1 MTDTASAADPLRLI
15 CIDADA
21 MPLFG
26 KSRDGVREGY
36 EPAAAAL
43 VAESLGRPLEW
54 VFRPWVEMVEALD
67 AGEGDAIWCGQG
79 ITEERRRRVDF
90 TRPYAV
96 FDESL
101 LVRAGS
107 RLTSPDQLA
116 GRRIGAIAGS
126 TNMALAET
134 FDRAELVP
142 FGGESDDVFG
152 EMIDALRAEEVDG
165 IVDDDVAFLAL
176 LDDPG
181 FELAFTV
188 PTRNEWGVAVS
199 KSRSEMRDA
208 LDGALQDRI
217 ADGALEAC
225 WRRWMPGLEY
235 PFAPSSDAAR

>member
-1 MTDTASAADPLRLI
+1 MSAEPIRFV

-43 VAESLGRPLEW
+43 VAETLGRPLEW
-54 VFRPWVEMVEALD
+54 VFKPWVEMVPAID
-67 AGEGDAIWCGQG
+67 AGDGDAIWCGQG
-79 ITEERRRRVDF
+79 ITAERRRRVDF

-101 LVRAGS
+101 LVLAGS
-107 RLTSPDQLA
+107 GIDSHAELA
-116 GRRIGAIAGS
+116 RKRIGAIAGS

-134 FDRAELVP
+134 FEGAELVP

-152 EMIDALRAEEVDG
+152 EMIGALRAGELDG
-165 IVDDDVAFLAL
+165 VVDDDVAFLAIAE
-176 LDDPG
+176 DPDV
-181 FELAFTV
+181 EIAFTV

-199 KSRSEMRDA
+199 KARPEMRDA
-208 LDGALQDRI
+208 LDGALAEVIR
-217 ADGALEAC
+217 DGRLAAC
-225 WRRWMPGLEY
+225 WESWLPGVAY
-235 PFAPSSDAAR
+235 PFDGR

>member
-1 MTDTASAADPLRLI
+1 MSAEPLRLV

-26 KSRDGVREGY
+26 KSRGGVREGY

-54 VFRPWVEMVEALD
+54 VFKPWVEMVPAVD

-79 ITEERRRRVDF
+79 VTAERRRRVDF

-101 LVRAGS
+101 LARAGS
-107 RLTSPDQLA
+107 GISSPAELT
-116 GRRIGAIAGS
+116 GKRIGAIAGS

-134 FDRAELVP
+134 FEGASPVP

-152 EMIDALRAEEVDG
+152 EMLDALRAGEVDG
-165 IVDDDVAFLAL
+165 VVDDDVAFLAL
-176 LDDPG
+176 AEDPD
-181 FELAFTV
+181 FEIAFTV

-199 KSRSEMRDA
+199 KARPQLRDELDRA
-208 LDGALQDRI
+208 LAEVLRDGRLA
-217 ADGALEAC
+217 AC
-225 WRRWMPGLEY
+225 WESWLPGLAY
-235 PFAPSSDAAR
+235 PFGGR

>member
-1 MTDTASAADPLRLI
+1 MSAEPIRFV

-43 VAESLGRPLEW
+43 VAETLGRPLEW
-54 VFRPWVEMVEALD
+54 VFKPWVEMVPAID
-67 AGEGDAIWCGQG
+67 AGDGDAIWCGQG
-79 ITEERRRRVDF
+79 ITAERRRRVDF

-101 LVRAGS
+101 LVLAGS
-107 RLTSPDQLA
+107 GIDSPAELA
-116 GRRIGAIAGS
+116 GKRIGAIAGS

-134 FDRAELVP
+134 FEGAELVP

-152 EMIDALRAEEVDG
+152 EMIGALRAGELDG
-165 IVDDDVAFLAL
+165 VVDDDVAFLAIAE
-176 LDDPG
+176 DPE
-181 FELAFTV
+181 FEIAFTV

-199 KSRSEMRDA
+199 KARPEMRDA
-208 LDGALQDRI
+208 LDGALAEVI
-217 ADGALEAC
+217 PDGRLAAC
-225 WRRWMPGLEY
+225 WESWLPRLAY
-235 PFAPSSDAAR
+235 PFGGR

>member
-1 MTDTASAADPLRLI
+1 VSAEPLRLV

-26 KSRDGVREGY
+26 KSRDGVRPGY

-43 VAESLGRPLEW
+43 VAESLGRPLRW
-54 VFRPWVEMVEALD
+54 VFRPWVEMVEAID

-79 ITEERRRRVDF
+79 ITDERRRRVDF

-107 RLTSPDQLA
+107 GIGAPGELA

-134 FDRAELVP
+134 FEGAQLVP

-152 EMIDALRAEEVDG
+152 EMIDALRTGQVDG

-176 LDDPG
+176 ADDPDL
-181 FELAFTV
+181 EVAFTV
-188 PTRNEWGVAVS
+188 ATRNEWGIAVS
-199 KSRSEMRDA
+199 KARPEMRDV
-208 LDGALQDRI
+208 LDGAL
-217 ADGALEAC
+217 ADLIGDGRLEAC
-225 WRRWMPGLEY
+225 WKHWLPQLDY
-235 PFAPSSDAAR
+235 PF

>member
-1 MTDTASAADPLRLI
+1 VSAGQLRLV

-26 KSRDGVREGY
+26 KSRGGIRQGY

-43 VAESLGRPLEW
+43 VAETLGRSLEW
-54 VFRPWVEMVEALD
+54 VFKPWVEMVEAVD

-79 ITEERRRRVDF
+79 ITEERLRRVDF

-107 RLTSPDQLA
+107 GIGSTGQLA
-116 GRRIGAIAGS
+116 GKRIGAIAGS

-134 FDRAELVP
+134 FDGAELVP

-152 EMIDALRAEEVDG
+152 EMLDALRAGEVDG
-165 IVDDDVAFLAL
+165 VVDDDVAFLAL
-176 LDDPG
+176 ADDPDL
-181 FELAFTV
+181 EIAFTV

-199 KSRSEMRDA
+199 KARPEMRDE
-208 LDGALQDRI
+208 LDGALAEVI
-217 ADGALEAC
+217 GDGRLEAC
-225 WRRWMPGLEY
+225 WESWLPGLAY
-235 PFAPSSDAAR
+235 PFDAR

>member
-1 MTDTASAADPLRLI
+1 MSAEPLRLV

-26 KSRDGVREGY
+26 KSRGGVREGY

-54 VFRPWVEMVEALD
+54 VFKPWVEMVPAVD

-79 ITEERRRRVDF
+79 ITAERRRRVDF

-101 LVRAGS
+101 LACAGS
-107 RLTSPDQLA
+107 GIRSPAELT
-116 GRRIGAIAGS
+116 GKRIGAIAGS

-134 FDRAELVP
+134 FEGASPVP

-152 EMIDALRAEEVDG
+152 EMLGALRAGEVDG
-165 IVDDDVAFLAL
+165 VVDDDVAFLAL
-176 LDDPG
+176 ADDPD
-181 FELAFTV
+181 FEIAFTV

-199 KSRSEMRDA
+199 KTRPEMRDELDRA
-208 LDGALQDRI
+208 LAEVMRDGRLA
-217 ADGALEAC
+217 AC
-225 WRRWMPGLEY
+225 WKSWLPGLAY
-235 PFAPSSDAAR
+235 PFDGR

>member
-1 MTDTASAADPLRLI
+1 MSAGQLRLV

-26 KSRDGVREGY
+26 KSRGGIRQGY

-43 VAESLGRPLEW
+43 VAETLGRSLEW
-54 VFRPWVEMVEALD
+54 VFKPWVEMVEAVD

-101 LVRAGS
+101 LVRAGAGID
-107 RLTSPDQLA
+107 SPTQLE
-116 GRRIGAIAGS
+116 GKRIGAIAGS

-134 FDRAELVP
+134 FEGAELVP

-152 EMIDALRAEEVDG
+152 EMLDALRVGQIDG
-165 IVDDDVAFLAL
+165 VVDDDVAFIALA
-176 LDDPG
+176 DEPD
-181 FELAFTV
+181 FEVAFTV
-188 PTRNEWGVAVS
+188 PTRNEWGIAVS
-199 KSRSEMRDA
+199 KTRPETRDELDRA
-208 LDGALQDRI
+208 LAEVIRDGRLA
-217 ADGALEAC
+217 AC
-225 WRRWMPGLEY
+225 WESWLPGLAY
-235 PFAPSSDAAR
+235 PFDRR

>member
-1 MTDTASAADPLRLI
+1 VSAEPLRLV

-43 VAESLGRPLEW
+43 VAETLGRSLEW
-54 VFRPWVEMVEALD
+54 VFKPWVEMVEAVD
-67 AGEGDAIWCGQG
+67 AGDGDAIWCGQG
-79 ITEERRRRVDF
+79 ITAERRRRVDF

-107 RLTSPDQLA
+107 GIDSPAQLA
-116 GRRIGAIAGS
+116 RKRIGAIAGS
-126 TNMALAET
+126 TNMALAQT
-134 FDRAELVP
+134 FDGAELVP

-152 EMIDALRAEEVDG
+152 EMVGALRNGELDG
-165 IVDDDVAFLAL
+165 VVDDDVAFLAL
-176 LDDPG
+176 ADDPG
-181 FELAFTV
+181 LEIAFTV

-199 KSRSEMRDA
+199 KARSEMRDE
-208 LDGALQDRI
+208 LDGALAEVI
-217 ADGALEAC
+217 GDGRLEAC
-225 WRRWMPGLEY
+225 WTSWLPQLAY
-235 PFAPSSDAAR
+235 PFDGR

>member
-1 MTDTASAADPLRLI
+1 MSAEPIRFV

-43 VAESLGRPLEW
+43 VAETLGRPLEW
-54 VFRPWVEMVEALD
+54 VFKPWVEMVPAID
-67 AGEGDAIWCGQG
+67 AGQGDAIWCGQG
-79 ITEERRRRVDF
+79 ITPERRRRVDF

-101 LVRAGS
+101 LVLAGS
-107 RLTSPDQLA
+107 GIDSPAELA
-116 GRRIGAIAGS
+116 RKRIGAIAGS

-134 FDRAELVP
+134 FEGAELVP

-152 EMIDALRAEEVDG
+152 EMIGALRAGELDG
-165 IVDDDVAFLAL
+165 VVDDDVAFLAIAE
-176 LDDPG
+176 DPDV
-181 FELAFTV
+181 EIAFTV

-199 KSRSEMRDA
+199 KARPEMRDA
-208 LDGALQDRI
+208 LDGALAEAIR
-217 ADGALEAC
+217 DGRLAAC
-225 WRRWMPGLEY
+225 WESWLPRLAY
-235 PFAPSSDAAR
+235 PFGGR

>member
-1 MTDTASAADPLRLI
+1 VSAEPLRLV

-26 KSRDGVREGY
+26 RSRDGVREGY
-36 EPAAAAL
+36 EPAAAGL
-43 VAESLGRPLEW
+43 VAERIGRPLEW
-54 VFRPWVEMVEALD
+54 VFRPWAEMVPAVD

-79 ITEERRRRVDF
+79 ITTERRRRVDF

-107 RLTSPDQLA
+107 AMASPGELA

-134 FDRAELVP
+134 FEGAEPGP

-152 EMIDALRAEEVDG
+152 EMIDALRAGEVDG

-176 LDDPG
+176 AEDP
-181 FELAFTV
+181 ELEIAFTV
-188 PTRNEWGVAVS
+188 PTRNEWGIAVS
-199 KSRSEMRDA
+199 KARPDMRGTLDRA
-208 LDGALQDRI
+208 LADLV
-217 ADGALEAC
+217 ADGRLEAC
-225 WRRWMPGLEY
+225 WARWLPQLDY
-235 PFAPSSDAAR
+235 PFTAS

>member
-1 MTDTASAADPLRLI
+1 VSESLRLI

-43 VAESLGRPLEW
+43 VAETLGRPLEW
-54 VFRPWVEMVEALD
+54 VFTPWVEMVEALN
-67 AGEGDAIWCGQG
+67 AGHGHAIWCGQG
-79 ITEERRRRVDF
+79 ITAERRRRVNF

-107 RLTSPDQLA
+107 GLNSPNELS

-134 FDRAELVP
+134 FAGAELIP
-142 FGGESDDVFG
+142 FGGQSDDVFG
-152 EMIDALRAEEVDG
+152 EMIDALRAGAVDG
-165 IVDDDVAFLAL
+165 IVDDDVALVPLA
-176 LDDPG
+176 DHPD
-181 FELAFTV
+181 FEVAFTV
-188 PTRNEWGVAVS
+188 PTRNEWGVAVA
-199 KSRSEMRDA
+199 RDRQELRDELDRA
-208 LDGALQDRI
+208 LANAI
-217 ADGALEAC
+217 ADGRLASC
-225 WRRWMPGLEY
+225 WQRWLPELRS
-235 PFAPSSDAAR
+235 PFGAWP

>member
-1 MTDTASAADPLRLI
+1 MPEAGPAGEPLRLI

-54 VFRPWVEMVEALD
+54 VFKPWVEMVEALD
-67 AGEGDAIWCGQG
+67 AGEGEAIWCGQG

-107 RLTSPDQLA
+107 GLASPAELA

-134 FDRAELVP
+134 FDGAELVP

-152 EMIDALRAEEVDG
+152 EMIEALRAGEVDG
-165 IVDDDVAFLAL
+165 VVDDDVAFLAL
-176 LDDPG
+176 LEDPG

-199 KSRSEMRDA
+199 QSRPEMREV
-208 LDGALQDRI
+208 LDRALQDRI

-225 WRRWMPGLEY
+225 WRRWMPGLDY
-235 PFAPSSDAAR
+235 PFASS

>member
-1 MTDTASAADPLRLI
+1 MSADPIRFV

-54 VFRPWVEMVEALD
+54 VFKPWVEMVPAID
-67 AGEGDAIWCGQG
+67 AGDGDAIWCGQG
-79 ITEERRRRVDF
+79 ITAERRRRVDF

-101 LVRAGS
+101 LVLAGS
-107 RLTSPDQLA
+107 GINSPAELA
-116 GRRIGAIAGS
+116 GKRIGAIAGS

-134 FDRAELVP
+134 FEGAELVP

-152 EMIDALRAEEVDG
+152 EMIGALRAGELDG
-165 IVDDDVAFLAL
+165 VVDDDVAFLAIAK
-176 LDDPG
+176 DPDV
-181 FELAFTV
+181 EIAFTV

-199 KSRSEMRDA
+199 KARPEMRDA
-208 LDGALQDRI
+208 LDGALAEAIR
-217 ADGALEAC
+217 DGRLAAC
-225 WRRWMPGLEY
+225 WESWLPRLAY
-235 PFAPSSDAAR
+235 PFGGR

>member
-1 MTDTASAADPLRLI
+1 MSESLRLI

-26 KSRDGVREGY
+26 KSHDGVREGY

-54 VFRPWVEMVEALD
+54 VFSPWVEMVDALN
-67 AGEGDAIWCGQG
+67 AGHGDAIWCGQG
-79 ITEERRRRVDF
+79 ITAERRRRVDF

-107 RLTSPDQLA
+107 GLSSPDELA

-134 FDRAELVP
+134 FAGAELVP
-142 FGGESDDVFG
+142 FGGQSDDVFG
-152 EMIDALRAEEVDG
+152 EMIDALRAGEVDG
-165 IVDDDVAFLAL
+165 IVDDDVALVPLA
-176 LDDPG
+176 DDPD
-181 FELAFTV
+181 FEVAFTV
-188 PTRNEWGVAVS
+188 PTRNEWGVAVA
-199 KSRSEMRDA
+199 RARPDMRDTLDHA
-208 LDGALQDRI
+208 LAGAI
-217 ADGALEAC
+217 ADGRLASC
-225 WRRWMPGLEY
+225 WQRWLPELEY
-235 PFAPSSDAAR
+235 PFGR

>member
-1 MTDTASAADPLRLI
+1 MSAEPLRLV
-15 CIDADA
+15 CINADA

-26 KSRDGVREGY
+26 KSRDGVRPGY

-43 VAESLGRPLEW
+43 VAEGLGRSLEW
-54 VFRPWVEMVEALD
+54 VFRPWVEMVDAID

-107 RLTSPDQLA
+107 GIGSPGELA

-134 FDRAELVP
+134 FDGAQLVP

-152 EMIDALRAEEVDG
+152 EMIDALRNGDVDG
-165 IVDDDVAFLAL
+165 IVDDDVAFLVLA
-176 LDDPG
+176 DDPG
-181 FELAFTV
+181 LEIAITV
-188 PTRNEWGVAVS
+188 PTRNEWGIAVS
-199 KSRSEMRDA
+199 KRRPEMRATLDQA
-208 LDGALQDRI
+208 LAALI
-217 ADGALEAC
+217 ADGRLEAC
-225 WRRWMPGLEY
+225 WKRWLPQLDY
-235 PFAPSSDAAR
+235 PF

>member
-1 MTDTASAADPLRLI
+1 MPEAGSAADPLQLI

-26 KSRDGVREGY
+26 KSREGVREGY

-54 VFRPWVEMVEALD
+54 VFRPWVKMVAALA

-107 RLTSPDQLA
+107 GIGSPDDLA

-134 FDRAELVP
+134 FDGAQLVP

-152 EMIDALRAEEVDG
+152 EMIEALRAGEIDG
-165 IVDDDVAFLAL
+165 VVDDDVAFLAL

-199 KSRSEMRDA
+199 KSRPEMRDV

-235 PFAPSSDAAR
+235 PFAPS

>member
-1 MTDTASAADPLRLI
+1 VSTEPLRLV

-26 KSRDGVREGY
+26 KSRGGVREGY

-54 VFRPWVEMVEALD
+54 VFKPWVEMVPAVD

-101 LVRAGS
+101 LARAGS
-107 RLTSPDQLA
+107 GISSPTELS
-116 GRRIGAIAGS
+116 GKRIGAIAGS

-134 FDRAELVP
+134 FEGASPVP

-152 EMIDALRAEEVDG
+152 EMLDALRAGEVDG
-165 IVDDDVAFLAL
+165 VVDDDVAFLAL
-176 LDDPG
+176 ADDPD
-181 FELAFTV
+181 FEIAFTV

-199 KSRSEMRDA
+199 KVRPEMRDE
-208 LDGALQDRI
+208 LDGAL
-217 ADGALEAC
+217 AEVMGDGRLEAC
-225 WRRWMPGLEY
+225 WESWLPRLAY
-235 PFAPSSDAAR
+235 PLGGR

>member
-1 MTDTASAADPLRLI
+1 MSAATLRLV

-36 EPAAAAL
+36 EPAAAEL
-43 VAESLGRPLEW
+43 VAEQLGRSLEW
-54 VFRPWVEMVEALD
+54 VFKPWVEMVAAVD

-107 RLTSPDQLA
+107 GIRSPEQLA
-116 GRRIGAIAGS
+116 GKRIGAIAGS

-134 FDRAELVP
+134 FEGAELVP

-152 EMIDALRAEEVDG
+152 EMVGALRAGALDG
-165 IVDDDVAFLAL
+165 VVDDDVAFLAL
-176 LDDPG
+176 ADEPD
-181 FELAFTV
+181 FEIAFTV

-199 KSRSEMRDA
+199 KARPETRDA
-208 LDGALQDRI
+208 LDRALAEVIR
-217 ADGALEAC
+217 DGRLAAC
-225 WRRWMPGLEY
+225 WETWLPGLAY
-235 PFAPSSDAAR
+235 PFGGR

>member
-1 MTDTASAADPLRLI
+1 VSGEPLRLV

-54 VFRPWVEMVEALD
+54 VFKPWVEMIPAVD

-79 ITEERRRRVDF
+79 MTDERRARVDF
-90 TRPYAV
+90 TRPYAI

-107 RLTSPDQLA
+107 AIGSPHDLA

-126 TNMALAET
+126 TNMALTET
-134 FDRAELVP
+134 FEGAQPVP

-152 EMIDALRAEEVDG
+152 EMIDALRAGEVDG
-165 IVDDDVAFLAL
+165 IVDDDVAFLVLA
-176 LDDPG
+176 DDPDL
-181 FELAFTV
+181 EIAFTV
-188 PTRNEWGVAVS
+188 QTRNEWGVAVS
-199 KSRSEMRDA
+199 KERPEIRDTLDRA
-208 LDGALQDRI
+208 LADAI
-217 ADGALEAC
+217 ADGRLEAC
-225 WRRWMPGLEY
+225 WRRWLPGLEY
-235 PFAPSSDAAR
+235 PFSGG

>member
-1 MTDTASAADPLRLI
+1 VSGDPLRLV

-26 KSRDGVREGY
+26 KSRGGVREGY

-43 VAESLGRPLEW
+43 VAEILGRPLEW
-54 VFRPWVEMVEALD
+54 VFKPWVEMVGAVD

-101 LVRAGS
+101 LARAGS
-107 RLTSPDQLA
+107 GIGSPADLA
-116 GRRIGAIAGS
+116 GKRIGAIAGS

-134 FDRAELVP
+134 FDGAVPVP

-152 EMIDALRAEEVDG
+152 EMIDALRAGEVDG
-165 IVDDDVAFLAL
+165 VVDDDVAFLAIAE
-176 LDDPG
+176 DPA
-181 FELAFTV
+181 FEIAFTV
-188 PTRNEWGVAVS
+188 ATRNEWGVAVP
-199 KSRSEMRDA
+199 KARPDLRDE
-208 LDGALQDRI
+208 LDGALAGAVR
-217 ADGALEAC
+217 DGRLAAC
-225 WRRWMPGLEY
+225 WERWLPDLAY
-235 PFAPSSDAAR
+235 PFGGR

>member
-1 MTDTASAADPLRLI
+1 MSAEPLRLV

-26 KSRDGVREGY
+26 KSRGGVREGY

-43 VAESLGRPLEW
+43 VAESLGRSLEW
-54 VFRPWVEMVEALD
+54 VFKPWVEMVPAVD

-101 LVRAGS
+101 LARAGS
-107 RLTSPDQLA
+107 GISSPVELT
-116 GRRIGAIAGS
+116 GKRIGAIAGS

-134 FDRAELVP
+134 FEGASPVP

-152 EMIDALRAEEVDG
+152 EMLDALRAGEVDG
-165 IVDDDVAFLAL
+165 VVDDDVAFLAL
-176 LDDPG
+176 ADDPD
-181 FELAFTV
+181 FEIAFTV

-199 KSRSEMRDA
+199 KTRPEMRDELDRA
-208 LDGALQDRI
+208 LAEVLRDGRLA
-217 ADGALEAC
+217 AC
-225 WRRWMPGLEY
+225 WESWLPGLAY
-235 PFAPSSDAAR
+235 PFDGR

>member
-1 MTDTASAADPLRLI
+1 MSAEPLRLV

-26 KSRDGVREGY
+26 KSRGGIREGY

-43 VAESLGRPLEW
+43 VAETFGRPLEW
-54 VFRPWVEMVEALD
+54 VFKPWVEMVDAID

-79 ITEERRRRVDF
+79 ITAERRRRVDF

-107 RLTSPDQLA
+107 GIRSPGELT
-116 GRRIGAIAGS
+116 GKRIGAIAGS
-126 TNMALAET
+126 TNMTLAET
-134 FDRAELVP
+134 FEGAELVS

-152 EMIDALRAEEVDG
+152 EMIEALRAGEVDG
-165 IVDDDVAFLAL
+165 IVDDDVAFLVL
-176 LDDPG
+176 IEDPDC
-181 FELAFTV
+181 EIAFTV

-199 KSRSEMRDA
+199 KSRPEMRDA
-208 LDGALQDRI
+208 LDEALAAVIR
-217 ADGALEAC
+217 DGRLAAC
-225 WRRWMPGLEY
+225 WESWLPGLAY
-235 PFAPSSDAAR
+235 PFGGR

>member
-1 MTDTASAADPLRLI
+1 VSAGPLLLV

-26 KSRDGVREGY
+26 KSRGGIRPGY

-43 VAESLGRPLEW
+43 VAETLGRSLEW
-54 VFRPWVEMVEALD
+54 VFKPWVEMVEAVD

-79 ITEERRRRVDF
+79 ITEERLRRVDF
-90 TRPYAV
+90 TRPYAI

-107 RLTSPDQLA
+107 GIGSPEQLA
-116 GRRIGAIAGS
+116 GKRIGAIAGS

-134 FDRAELVP
+134 FDGAELVP

-152 EMIDALRAEEVDG
+152 EMLDALRAHEVDG
-165 IVDDDVAFLAL
+165 VVDDDVAFLAL
-176 LDDPG
+176 ADDPD
-181 FELAFTV
+181 FELAFTA

-199 KSRSEMRDA
+199 KARPEMRDE
-208 LDGALQDRI
+208 LDGAL
-217 ADGALEAC
+217 AEVMGDGRLEAC
-225 WRRWMPGLEY
+225 WESWLPRLAY
-235 PFAPSSDAAR
+235 PFGGR